1 MKSKA
6 YCFSNAS
13 DYYIEDMSEKITF
26 AKTAGKA
33 KQYFSMEKGSIKH
46 VYLYRQKQN
55 CLL

>member
-46 VYLYRQKQN
+46 VCLYRQKQN